1 MARLS
6 AMMSVAQAGLIRL
19 PSEQERLRPLARL
32 ATGLRIQ
39 RAGDDAAGLAIAE
52 RLTTTLR
59 ARGVIERG
67 LNEAIGRVQQA
78 DDGLGRIAELLQQ
91 GRELA
96 LASANGSLDD
106 GDRAGLQQ
114 GLRALID
121 QIDATAIG
129 TRLFGH
135 SLLSAPRVSGLTP
148 TLDEVFGQTGRTLS
162 LSSGLRPLAY
172 LPAGM
177 RNVQVEIDALG
188 ADDDLQVFTPD
199 GRHVLG
205 TGLHDISWRSN
216 GIGTAAQL
224 EGQVMLGTRGF
235 EAGAR
240 LEAGTLLDGR
250 SSFVDPG
257 PPGGAPVSLMS
268 TSLGGMTLGYSG
280 DGDHH
285 DGTPDDGQ
293 VSGPWRHE
301 MLTVGEVTQPLLLMV
316 TGSGRFEA
324 RASWSD
330 AQAVDHTVDP
340 SRLSVLLQADAGQ
353 PVQQMS
359 LEVLPADSGSL
370 GLASVGIATQE
381 AAEAGLAAFD
391 RAIAQLG
398 QHRGRLGAMH
408 GRLERALDLGAST
421 LENLGAA
428 RGRLLDADLAT
439 ELGTLTRQQ
448 VLAQAAQALRGQTA
462 ALPRQVLGLL
472 LGG

>member
-1 MARLS
+1 
-6 AMMSVAQAGLIRL
+6 MMSVAQAGLTRL
-19 PSEQERLRPLARL
+19 PPEQERLRPLERL
-32 ATGLRIQ
+32 ATGLRIH

-52 RLTTTLR
+52 RLTAMLR
-59 ARGVIERG
+59 ARGAIGRG

-96 LASANGSLDD
+96 LAAANGSLGDD
-106 GDRAGLQQ
+106 DRAGLQQ
-114 GLRALID
+114 GLRMLID
-121 QIDATAIG
+121 QIDATAAG

-135 SLLSAPRVSGLTP
+135 SLLSAPRTSGLTP
-148 TLDEVFGQTGRTLS
+148 TLDEVFGQTGRTVS

-188 ADDDLQVFTPD
+188 ADDDLQIFTPD

-205 TGLHDISWRSN
+205 TGLHDIGWRQN

-224 EGQVMLGTRGF
+224 EGQVMLRALGF

-240 LEAGTLLDGR
+240 LEAGALLDGR
-250 SSFVDPG
+250 SGFVDPG
-257 PPGGAPVSLMS
+257 PPGGVPASLMS

-293 VSGPWRHE
+293 VSGPWRRE
-301 MLTVGEVTQPLLLMV
+301 TLTVGEVTQPLLLMV
-316 TGSGRFEA
+316 TGAGRFEA

-330 AQAVDHTVDP
+330 AQEVDRTIDR
-340 SRLSVLLQADAGQ
+340 SRLEVLLQADPGQ
-353 PVQQMS
+353 PAQRLS
-359 LEVLPADSGSL
+359 LEVLPSDSGSL
-370 GLASVGIATQE
+370 GLAGVGLASRE
-381 AAEAGLAAFD
+381 AAEASLAALD
-391 RAIAQLG
+391 RAIG
-398 QHRGRLGAMH
+398 RVSQHRGRFGALH
-408 GRLERALDLGAST
+408 GRLERALDLGEIASST
-421 LENLGAA
+421 ALAA
-428 RGRLLDADLAT
+428 RGRILDADMAA

-448 VLAQAAQALRGQTA
+448 VLARASQALRSQAA
-462 ALPRQVLGLL
+462 ALPRQVLGIL
-472 LGG
+472 LGAGSGTS